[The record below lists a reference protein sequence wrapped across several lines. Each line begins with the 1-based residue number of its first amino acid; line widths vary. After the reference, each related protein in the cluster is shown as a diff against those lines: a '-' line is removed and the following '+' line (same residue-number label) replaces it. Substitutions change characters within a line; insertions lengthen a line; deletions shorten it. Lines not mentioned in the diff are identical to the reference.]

1 MVILAIMSGSSLDG
15 VDLGLIEISNSPSYE
30 IITAQII
37 PYPIFWSN
45 LLPKIGKK
53 SAKEFFEL
61 EALYSEFISELILE
75 FRASQRIEI
84 DCISLHGHTV
94 THQVDKG
101 YSVQLGNGGI
111 IASKTGITT
120 LTDFRTGDMAKGGQ
134 GAPLMAIVD
143 RDFFS
148 GYCASVNLGG
158 ICNVAG
164 SYRNNAIAFDIGP
177 CNQLLNTAARE
188 LGFEMDLNAN
198 LAKAGHLNKQL
209 LQYFEEDPFLDVE
222 WPKSLDNDQLKDYY
236 IMGDIFDQYT
246 PQDYAKTSCVYIAGI
261 ISEQLSRLRKQFLL
275 SPDKDEVLFTGG
287 GCHHEVLW
295 NSIVEACQ
303 EKGIVAVKPSAEI
316 IDYKELILMAYL
328 AYLRINNKP
337 NILSEY
343 TSASSH
349 TIGGAIYG
357 A

>member
-1 MVILAIMSGSSLDG
+1 MIILAIMSGSSLDG
-15 VDLGLIEISNSPSYE
+15 VDLGLIEISKGATYKV
-30 IITAQII
+30 IIAQTI
-37 PYPIFWSN
+37 PYSSFW
-45 LLPKIGKK
+45 LDQLPSIGKK
-53 SAKEFFEL
+53 SAKEFFKL
-61 EALYSEFISELILE
+61 EALYSQFISELILE
-75 FRASQRIEI
+75 FKDSQNIEI
-84 DCISLHGHTV
+84 DCISVHGHTV

-101 YSVQLGNGGI
+101 YSIQFGNGGI
-111 IASKTGITT
+111 IASKTCITT

-148 GYCASVNLGG
+148 GYSASVNLGG

-177 CNQLLNTAARE
+177 CNQLLNAAARE
-188 LGFEMDLNAN
+188 MEFEMDLNSS
-198 LAKAGHLNKQL
+198 LAKAGHLNTQL
-209 LQYFEEDPFLDVE
+209 LQYFEEDPFLKIE

-236 IMGDIFDQYT
+236 IKRDIFEKYT

-275 SPDKDEVLFTGG
+275 SPDTDEVLFTGG

-303 EKGIVAVKPSAEI
+303 EKGIIAVKPSAEI

-343 TSASSH
+343 TGASSH

>member
-15 VDLGLIEISNSPSYE
+15 VDLGLIEISNNPSYK
-30 IITAQII
+30 IIAAQTI

-75 FRASQRIEI
+75 FRDSQRIEI
-84 DCISLHGHTV
+84 DCISIHGHTV

-101 YSVQLGNGGI
+101 YSVQMGNGGI

-177 CNQLLNTAARE
+177 CNQLLNAAARE
-188 LGFEMDLNAN
+188 LGFKMDVNAN
-198 LAKAGHLNKQL
+198 LAKAGHLNTQL
-209 LQYFEEDPFLDVE
+209 LLYFEEDPFLQLG
-222 WPKSLDNDQLKDYY
+222 WPKSLDNDQLKKYY
-236 IMGDIFDQYT
+236 IKRDIFEKYT
-246 PQDYAKTSCVYIAGI
+246 PQDYATTSCVYIAGI
-261 ISEQLSRLRKQFLL
+261 ISEQLLRLRKLHFL
-275 SPDKDEVLFTGG
+275 SPDTDEVLFTGG

-303 EKGIVAVKPSAEI
+303 EKGIIAVKPSDEI

-328 AYLRINNKP
+328 AFLRINNKP

-343 TSASSH
+343 TGASSH